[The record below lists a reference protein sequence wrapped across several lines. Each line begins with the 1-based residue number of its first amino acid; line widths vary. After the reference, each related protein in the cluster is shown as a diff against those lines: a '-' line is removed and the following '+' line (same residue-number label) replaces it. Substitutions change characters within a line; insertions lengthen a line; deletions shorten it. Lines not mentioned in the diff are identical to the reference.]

1 MEELKC
7 SVCGSP
13 VNAGD
18 SFCQNCGNPI
28 QPQKQE
34 ETVIPEPSQPVSGVT
49 EPTSVVMPEVTEPTG
64 AVTPEITEPTPVVE
78 TTETIEAVQ
87 PTYEAVSAQPE
98 ENRQQIHSP

>member
-34 ETVIPEPSQPVSGVT
+34 ETVIPSRKRRL
-49 EPTSVVMPEVTEPTG
+49 
-64 AVTPEITEPTPVVE
+64 
-78 TTETIEAVQ
+78 
-87 PTYEAVSAQPE
+87 YRNHH
-98 ENRQQIHSP
+98 NRFRE